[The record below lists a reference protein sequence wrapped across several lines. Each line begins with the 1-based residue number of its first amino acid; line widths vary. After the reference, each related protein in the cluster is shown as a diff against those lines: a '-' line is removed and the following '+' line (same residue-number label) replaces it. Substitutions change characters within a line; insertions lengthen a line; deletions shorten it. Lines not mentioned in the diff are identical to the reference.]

1 MAYLG
6 VLMGKQLVLAE
17 KPSVAREIA
26 RVLGC
31 NRRESGFIEGENYIV
46 TWALGHLIELAP
58 PGDYNPR
65 WRKWTLTSLPM
76 LPDQL
81 TLKVMDSTKEQFATI
96 ESLLQ
101 RTDVSDL
108 IIATDA
114 GREGELVARWIIE
127 KGGYSGAIKRLWI
140 SSQTEQAIKEGFAN
154 LKEGYLFEPLYE
166 AAQARAYADW
176 YVGMNVTRALTCRYD
191 ARLSSGR
198 VQSPT
203 LALITEREEE
213 IEAFSGEFFWTL
225 RGHFGP
231 FSATYQG
238 EDDSSKIRS
247 EELAEK
253 IASELEGQTGQIVA
267 ITREEKSEMPP
278 LAYNLTELQRD
289 ANLELG
295 FSAKETL
302 DTLQQLYERH
312 KIVTYP
318 RSDSRYI
325 TQDIVPTLN
334 SRLKA
339 LEATPFGL
347 VSNLYIEG
355 GYREDLERFVKE
367 SGVSDHHAI
376 IPTEQTVDLSRL
388 SAKEVALW
396 QLVALRFMEVLSG
409 DYHYESIT
417 IEVAVGPH
425 RLLSHQTFPIRQ
437 GWRDMARLLKRE
449 GEGISEPLPPLAVGD
464 SLKVERISRRRNATK
479 APERYSEGTLLS
491 AMENAGRFVD
501 DSDLRK
507 NLSGGLGTSAT
518 RADIIEKLIQN
529 YYIEREG
536 NFLKPTPRGREVIR
550 LAPDALCSPVL
561 TAKWEER
568 LGKIAEGEEE
578 PQRFIDDIK
587 ESTQKL
593 VKKIS
598 ESKEQYS
605 PTFADGKVCPYCSA
619 GMQRVVDEFNEVH
632 FICQRLSCGYEEVL
646 VKEVV
651 KATKTL
657 QATPASYS
665 AGGKRVVVVKK
676 RESEK
681 VSLPKEVSTTKIK
694 VVSPSRYI
702 PQREE
707 PKRKEAPTDSGGTT
721 LGELLAAS
729 ERRNRER
736 DRKKKR

>member
-1 MAYLG
+1 
-6 VLMGKQLVLAE
+6 MGKQLVLAE

-31 NRRESGFIEGENYIV
+31 HRRESGYIEGDSYIV

-65 WRKWTLTSLPM
+65 WRRWTLTSLPM
-76 LPDQL
+76 LPDEL
-81 TLKVMDSTKEQFATI
+81 TLKVMESTQKQFAII

-101 RTDVSDL
+101 RSDLDGL

-114 GREGELVARWIIE
+114 GREGELVARWILE
-127 KGGYSGAIKRLWI
+127 KGGYSGEIKRLWI

-154 LKEGYLFEPLYE
+154 LKEGYLFEPLFE

-213 IEAFSGEFFWTL
+213 IEAFSGRFYWTL

-238 EDDSSKIRS
+238 EEDSKISS
-247 EELAEK
+247 EEEAER
-253 IASELEGQTGQIVA
+253 IASEVEGQTGKIVA
-267 ITREEKSEMPP
+267 ITREEKSDPPP

-325 TQDIVPTLN
+325 TLDIVPTLK
-334 SRLKA
+334 SRLQA
-339 LEATPFGL
+339 LSATPFGL
-347 VSNLYIEG
+347 VTNFYVEG
-355 GYREDLERFVKE
+355 GFREDLERFVKE

-376 IPTEQTVDLSRL
+376 IPTEQPVDLNRL
-388 SAKEVALW
+388 SPKEEALW

-409 DYHYESIT
+409 DYHYESTT

-425 RLLSHQTFPIRQ
+425 HFTSHQTFPIRQ
-437 GWRDMARLLKRE
+437 GWRDMARLLKKE
-449 GEGISEPLPPLAVGD
+449 SQGVNEPLPPLEVGD
-464 SLKVERISRRRNATK
+464 TLPVERVSRRRNATK

-529 YYIEREG
+529 YYIERDG
-536 NFLKPTPRGREVIR
+536 NFLVPTPRGREVIR
-550 LAPDALCSPVL
+550 LAPDELCSPIL

-578 PQRFIDDIK
+578 SQTFIDDIK
-587 ESTQKL
+587 ESTRKL

-598 ESKEQYS
+598 ESKEEYS
-605 PTFADGKVCPYCSA
+605 PTFSDGKVCPYCSA
-619 GMQRVVDEFNEVH
+619 GMQRVVDELDDVH

-651 KATKTL
+651 ATAKTL
-657 QATPASYS
+657 QTKS
-665 AGGKRVVVVKK
+665 APGSKRVVVVKK
-676 RESEK
+676 RGEGK
-681 VSLPKEVSTTKIK
+681 VSLPKQVSTTKVK
-694 VVSPSRYI
+694 VVRPSRYT
-702 PQREE
+702 PQKEE
-707 PKRKEAPTDSGGTT
+707 PRRERRGEPSSSGTT
-721 LGELLAAS
+721 LGELLAAA
-729 ERRNRER
+729 EKRNRER
-736 DRKKKR
+736 DKKRRK

>member
-1 MAYLG
+1 
-6 VLMGKQLVLAE
+6 MGKQLVLAE

-31 NRRESGFIEGENYIV
+31 RRRESGFIEGENYIV

-65 WRKWTLTSLPM
+65 WRRWSLASLPM
-76 LPDQL
+76 LPDEL
-81 TLKVMDSTKEQFATI
+81 TLKVMESTKKQFSII
-96 ESLLQ
+96 ETLLQ
-101 RTDVSDL
+101 RTDLDGL

-114 GREGELVARWIIE
+114 GREGELVARWILE
-127 KGGYSGAIKRLWI
+127 KGGYKGEIKRLWI
-140 SSQTEQAIKEGFAN
+140 SSQTEQAIQEGFAN
-154 LKEGYLFEPLYE
+154 LKEGHLFEPLFE

-213 IEAFSGEFFWTL
+213 IEAFSGHFYWTL

-231 FSATYQG
+231 FSGTYQG
-238 EDDSSKIRS
+238 EEDSKIGS
-247 EELAEK
+247 EEEAER
-253 IASELEGQTGQIVA
+253 IAAEVEGQTGQIVA
-267 ITREEKSEMPP
+267 ITREEKSDPPP

-289 ANLELG
+289 ANIELG

-325 TQDIVPTLN
+325 TQDIVPTLK
-334 SRLKA
+334 SRLQA

-347 VSNLYIEG
+347 VTNFYVEG
-355 GYREDLERFVKE
+355 GFREDLERFVKE

-376 IPTEQTVDLSRL
+376 IPTEQPVDLKRL
-388 SAKEVALW
+388 SPKEEALW

-409 DYHYESIT
+409 DYHYESTT

-425 RLLSHQTFPIRQ
+425 RFLSHQTFPIRQ
-437 GWRDMARLLKRE
+437 GWRDMKRLLKKE
-449 GEGISEPLPPLAVGD
+449 NQGVNEPLPPLKEGD
-464 SLKVERISRRRNATK
+464 SLPVERVSRRRNATK

-529 YYIEREG
+529 YYIEREE
-536 NFLKPTPRGREVIR
+536 NYLVPTPRGREVIR
-550 LAPDALCSPVL
+550 LAPDELCSPVL

-568 LGKIAEGEEE
+568 LAKIAEGEEE
-578 PQRFIDDIK
+578 SQAFIHDIK
-587 ESTQKL
+587 ESTKKL

-598 ESKEQYS
+598 DSKEEYS
-605 PTFADGKVCPYCSA
+605 PTFSDGKVCSYCSA
-619 GMQRVVDEFNEVH
+619 GMQRVVDELGEVH

-651 KATKTL
+651 AIPKTVQTKSV
-657 QATPASYS
+657 PGS
-665 AGGKRVVVVKK
+665 KRVVVVKK
-676 RESEK
+676 RGEGQ
-681 VSLPKEVSTTKIK
+681 VSLPKQVSTTKIK
-694 VVSPSRYI
+694 IVRPSRYN
-702 PQREE
+702 PQKKEPRRERQSR
-707 PKRKEAPTDSGGTT
+707 PSSSGTT

-729 ERRNRER
+729 EKRNRER
-736 DRKKKR
+736 DKKRRK